1 MVGTNCLGNSGKLG
15 ASSAVI
21 CSVEAVYDW
30 ASFIM
35 RPPASVRE
43 LAHCALAFVTVE
55 SDGPPSWSPTFVAF
69 AAWASS
75 TERALTL
82 WFRSVSICGLT
93 SCSVSAAW
101 PSHLPAFSL

>member
-1 MVGTNCLGNSGKLG
+1 MGNSGNFG
-15 ASSAVI
+15 ASRAVI

-35 RPPASVRE
+35 RPPASARE
-43 LAHCALAFVTVE
+43 LAYCVLAFVTAE
-55 SDGPPSWSPTFVAF
+55 SDGPPSWLPTSVAF

-82 WFRSVSICGLT
+82 
-93 SCSVSAAW
+93 
-101 PSHLPAFSL
+101 